1 MAFASALRRAAQAQR
16 QTRPPLGSP
25 QQPPMQSMPVPPP
38 MGSGPLMPR
47 VQQQLQQQL
56 GARPLPNLGT
66 APSTSPP
73 PGSRFIFD
81 APLPEGMMGTMG
93 GRGYDPVTGRLDLG
107 TAGGSGQYL
116 PPQPMQPMQGRQ
128 LGDEMQRY
136 LQLQQQQRA
145 EELQMNNQLQQQ
157 QQQVLGQIPAYG
169 QLQTL
174 ENQFRMAGKLPG
186 PMEQQQMA
194 MLSQQV
200 SSNPAFQQFQQQA
213 QQQLQ
218 PMQNRLRQQMQQQG
232 LGPGSQTAMQG
243 GLGSLVGQPSMD
255 MMYRPEGMPTASPE
269 QRQQQEAQMRAME
282 QMARQGAQQPMGMGL
297 AGLSQFG
304 QTGTGIAG
312 PMQAQAPQL
321 GQQQFGGQ
329 QSPSFGNQSQAP
341 QLGLAGGSTPQ
352 TAAPKAAGKLF

>member
-107 TAGGSGQYL
+107 TAGGSGQFV
-116 PPQPMQPMQGRQ
+116 PQQTPFNPQQTFNAQPMDPQQMRQMQDKMRQEEQLALAQRQQ
-128 LGDEMQRY
+128 LG
-136 LQLQQQQRA
+136 
-145 EELQMNNQLQQQ
+145 
-157 QQQVLGQIPAYG
+157 
-169 QLQTL
+169 
-174 ENQFRMAGKLPG
+174 
-186 PMEQQQMA
+186 
-194 MLSQQV
+194 
-200 SSNPAFQQFQQQA
+200 
-213 QQQLQ
+213 LQ
-218 PMQNRLRQQMQQQG
+218 PVQPTQQG
-232 LGPGSQTAMQG
+232 FGLGGQTPMQG
-243 GLGSLVGQPSMD
+243 GLASLFPPQQNMQPSFGEQSMD
-255 MMYRPEGMPTASPE
+255 MMYRPGSMPTVSPE

-329 QSPSFGNQSQAP
+329 QPPSFGNQSQAP
-341 QLGLAGGSTPQ
+341 QPGLSGGQSAQ
-352 TAAPKAAGKLF
+352 AAAPKAAGKLF